1 MSVVCEVCFF
11 YSVFLD
17 WTAEFTLNHCATGSS
32 FVIAESALEKT
43 WPGAHLCC
51 ASVFMSTH
59 VCVCA
64 PLFMSTHRLGRM
76 LLVFLGLLSVIVIPP
91 NKDVE

>member
-32 FVIAESALEKT
+32 FVVMEGALKKR
-43 WPGAHLCC
+43 WLGACLCC
-51 ASVFMSTH
+51 ASVFMPAPVCLCASIH
-59 VCVCA
+59 VHTRAWQDAAGFSRPALC
-64 PLFMSTHRLGRM
+64 HRN
-76 LLVFLGLLSVIVIPP
+76 SP
-91 NKDVE
+91 K